1 MKRTFAT
8 LGVMGLGLI
17 SLTAPAI
24 AAPNMVI
31 VCHDGSATGSGWQP
45 LSFNVNGLN
54 GHDEHAT
61 DIIPPN
67 DSIPLGLNWT
77 NAGKITY
84 IANCAPLPPGET
96 PPVYPPV
103 EPVVVVPPVEPVV
116 VVPPVEPV
124 VVVPPVEPVVVV
136 PPVEQTVVVPPVEQT
151 VVIPPAATPTV
162 QTPTVQTPAAPAA
175 TVQTPARTGA
185 VAVSQ
190 GTNQGFNAQTSVGGA
205 ESAPTWL
212 AGLGL
217 MLGAGALVAVRRR
230 TQEQAG

>member
-124 VVVPPVEPVVVV
+124 VVVPPVE
-136 PPVEQTVVVPPVEQT
+136 QTVVVPPVEQT
-151 VVIPPAATPTV
+151 VVIPPAATPTVQTPAV

>member
-17 SLTAPAI
+17 SLTAPAM
-24 AAPNMVI
+24 AAPNMVT
-31 VCHDGSATGSGWQP
+31 VCHDGGSTGTGWEP

-54 GHDEHAT
+54 GHDGHAT

-96 PPVYPPV
+96 PPVYPVVDP
-103 EPVVVVPPVEPVV
+103 PVVVVDPPAVVVDPPAVVVDPPATVVDPPVVTVETPVV
-116 VVPPVEPV
+116 QAPVT
-124 VVVPPVEPVVVV
+124 
-136 PPVEQTVVVPPVEQT
+136 TV
-151 VVIPPAATPTV
+151 
-162 QTPTVQTPAAPAA
+162 TPTVQTPAAPAA
-175 TVQTPARTGA
+175 RVQTPARTGA

-190 GTNQGFNAQTSVGGA
+190 GTNQGFNAQTAVGGA

-212 AGLGL
+212 AGLGI
-217 MLGAGALVAVRRR
+217 MLGAGAVVAVRRR
-230 TQEQAG
+230 SQEQAG